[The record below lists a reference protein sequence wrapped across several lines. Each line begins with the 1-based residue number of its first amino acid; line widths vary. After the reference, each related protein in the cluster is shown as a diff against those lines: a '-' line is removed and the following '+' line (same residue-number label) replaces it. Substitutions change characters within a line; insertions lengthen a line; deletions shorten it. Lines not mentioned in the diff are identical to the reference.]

1 MRVKSIKMEDF
12 GPYVSQEIDFTEL
25 NEQRL
30 FLLQGKTGSG
40 KSTIIEAIV
49 FALYGKDS
57 KGRDLDT
64 RRNTAPEN
72 SRTGVTLVME
82 IEGRDYRIVRSPQQV
97 KEGRKTPLP
106 QSISMVELDGDGIE
120 IAGRSWSAVPTVLLI
135 ANLSLFI
142 LERTCQGGDYATV

>member
-49 FALYGKDS
+49 FALFGKDS
-57 KGRDLDT
+57 KGRDSEKSS
-64 RRNTAPEN
+64 NTCILYTSQRPRDA
-72 SRTGVTLVME
+72 TL
-82 IEGRDYRIVRSPQQV
+82 S
-97 KEGRKTPLP
+97 
-106 QSISMVELDGDGIE
+106 SMTK
-120 IAGRSWSAVPTVLLI
+120 SA
-135 ANLSLFI
+135 
-142 LERTCQGGDYATV
+142 